1 MFKKLIRFLREVKL
15 EMKKVSWPSRR
26 EIQGSTVVVIITVII
41 VATYLGLLDSILQQI
56 MMRIH

>member
-41 VATYLGLLDSILQQI
+41 MATYLGLLDSILQQI